1 MLMLKHCVL
10 RWKSAH
16 MKGFRYWRR
25 MTRIAPW
32 EQIVETAKDRKM
44 DLIVID
50 SRGYSGL
57 KRVIL
62 GSTAERVVR
71 YTECPVLAGR

>member
-1 MLMLKHCVL
+1 
-10 RWKSAH
+10 
-16 MKGFRYWRR
+16 